1 MIYLPRSYVEKHWL
15 PSLGE
20 KLGKIHFREPPP
32 GTGHA
37 ECDPESQLC
46 EIHYDKINP
55 YQDLIGHLIED
66 SPQTLVGVSAGV
78 LVGSIVYSKR
88 KNVIEALL
96 SAFVFGALSYGIA
109 KLLFEVK

>member
-1 MIYLPRSYVEKHWL
+1 MHLPRSYVEKNWL

-37 ECDPESQLC
+37 EYDLESQLC
-46 EIHYDKINP
+46 KIHYDKVNP
-55 YQDLIGHLIED
+55 YQDLLGHLIED

-78 LVGSIVYSKR
+78 LVGSIVYLKTR
-88 KNVIEALL
+88 NAIEALL
-96 SAFVFGALSYGIA
+96 SAFVFGVLSYGIA